1 MNRAQNTLLSLNGKV
16 EAEHAPLV
24 IAENRSRAIANPTK
38 LDVEELVAAAQLR
51 VEQTM
56 AQIEK
61 IAGRAGMEA
70 EIINDVIFQ
79 EDPSGMRLV
88 TIKRQVRI
96 QKDPL

>member
-1 MNRAQNTLLSLNGKV
+1 MKLSAVIPAYNEEALLSRCLTS
-16 EAEHAPLV
+16 
-24 IAENRSRAIANPTK
+24 I
-38 LDVEELVAAAQLR
+38 
-51 VEQTM
+51 VEQVE
-56 AQIEK
+56 Q
-61 IAGRAGMEA
+61 AGMEA